1 MKAKYK
7 ELFDRIEAT
16 KDLNADDEK
25 ALVAAIEDFKKD
37 GAY

>member
-1 MKAKYK
+1 VKSKYK
-7 ELFDRIEAT
+7 DLFDRIEAT

-25 ALVAAIEDFKKD
+25 ALIAAIEDFKKN